1 MAFLRRKPSARSRSR
16 QVAEII
22 VRLARCG
29 NGSGPVLDAHAALAK
44 AAAPSGN
51 GEDLPIGGH
60 IGAPEIIGVGGRE
73 IGWISERAGDL
84 LIARLAKFQAR
95 GIKL

>member
-1 MAFLRRKPSARSRSR
+1 MASCAESPVPVRAQA